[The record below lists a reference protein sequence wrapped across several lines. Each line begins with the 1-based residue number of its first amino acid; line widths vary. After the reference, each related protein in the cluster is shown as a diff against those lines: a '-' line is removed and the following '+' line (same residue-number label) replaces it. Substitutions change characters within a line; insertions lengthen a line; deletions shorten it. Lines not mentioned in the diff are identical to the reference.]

1 MRKGKSLIGM
11 PIVGQDDGARVGV
24 VKDLVFD
31 HDTDE
36 VLALVLAEKDLFGL
50 IDAVIVPWRYV
61 RNLGND
67 FILVENSQA
76 KMHLRDDARIKGM
89 TNRETVLSG
98 TQVLTAEGKHIGTL
112 ADMCIDEQSGRV
124 IGYEVSGGFFAD
136 TLRGKKFVP
145 APPGLSV
152 GKDAAIIRPE
162 GSLQPDPHASI
173 QALDETVDSDNSNV
187 DTNSPPHYV
196 P

>member
-1 MRKGKSLIGM
+1 
-11 PIVGQDDGARVGV
+11 
-24 VKDLVFD
+24 
-31 HDTDE
+31 
-36 VLALVLAEKDLFGL
+36 
-50 IDAVIVPWRYV
+50 
-61 RNLGND
+61 
-67 FILVENSQA
+67 
-76 KMHLRDDARIKGM
+76 M

-124 IGYEVSGGFFAD
+124 TGYEVSGGFFAD

-152 GKDAAIIRPE
+152 GKDAAIVRPE
-162 GSLQPDPHASI
+162 GSIQPDQQGSI
-173 QALDETVDSDNSNV
+173 QAADETADPNNRNI
-187 DTNSPPHYV
+187 DTNSSPHSA